1 VIFICDT
8 AAAVVSLLS
17 LQVLSVRRY
26 VLNGYCKLPI
36 AATRVIFI
44 SAAAVAL
51 LLLQVLSVR
60 RNVLNGSAQG
70 VEWCHNL
77 VHLDL
82 SVSAAAAAAAAAAT
96 AVDVQ
101 ENLPR

>member
-1 VIFICDT
+1 M
-8 AAAVVSLLS
+8 LL
-17 LQVLSVRRY
+17 L
-26 VLNGYCKLPI
+26 
-36 AATRVIFI
+36 
-44 SAAAVAL
+44 L

-82 SVSAAAAAAAAAAT
+82 SVSAAAATAAAAAPPGEH
-96 AVDVQ
+96 VQ
-101 ENLPR
+101 LVYL